1 MAPLTC
7 EVPDVMNTYTFAW
20 TKHNPADNSWTQ
32 PVVGGGNVPTINIM
46 EPGGYQVVRTGPD
59 GALVYRCWV
68 FIPVL
73 NEVEIKVVSESCTRL
88 SLSAVSDSLPLIYYN
103 PTSGAPIYANYN
115 RTYEW
120 TATPG
125 TPFSG
130 ANPKIDAPADNTTY
144 EVTVK
149 SEKGGNESKSS
160 LSYTAL
166 AVKAL
171 FEYTILK
178 QEVDNEAHKIT
189 DPDWSGPVEIKFTNK
204 SKGNVTQREWRFG
217 SITNP
222 DADPFHVFSTFGADT
237 VSLKVVNG
245 LSGCESVND
254 TMIVN
259 IKESKLLVPNVFTP
273 NGDGQNEE
281 FRVVYSSLKKFNIVV
296 FNRWGRKVYEST
308 NPAEGWDGTFAGG
321 QAPPGVYFYY
331 IEAEGINNNE
341 KHKKSG
347 PIHLLRGK

>member
-1 MAPLTC
+1 MEPLTC
-7 EVPDVMNTYTFAW
+7 EVPNDTLVYTFVW

-59 GALVYRCWV
+59 GTFVYRSWA

-73 NEVEIKVVSESCTRL
+73 NEVEIKVDAETCTRL
-88 SLSAVSDSLPLIYYN
+88 SLSAVSDSVPLIYYN

-130 ANPKIDAPADNTTY
+130 ANPKIDAPVENTNY

-149 SEKGGNESKSS
+149 SIKGGNESVSS

-166 AVKAL
+166 AVEADYD
-171 FEYTILK
+171 FEILK
-178 QEVDNEAHKIT
+178 QVVDNEAHKLS
-189 DPDWSGPVEIKFTNK
+189 DPDWSGPVEIKFTDK
-204 SKGNVTQREWRFG
+204 SKGNITQFEWRFG
-217 SITNP
+217 SVTNA
-222 DADPFHVFSTFGADT
+222 DLDPFHVFTTFGVDT
-237 VSLKVVNG
+237 ISLTVVNS
-245 LSGCESVND
+245 LSGCRSVND
-254 TMIVN
+254 TMSVR
-259 IKESKLLVPNVFTP
+259 IKESRLLVPNVFTP
-273 NGDGQNEE
+273 NDNGQNDE
-281 FRVVYSSLKKFNIVV
+281 FRVVYSSLKKYNIVV